1 MEVYINCEDC
11 NDSLE
16 IIKEW
21 TDWNG
26 MNLTVRGCNS
36 LLKLLGECYQVI
48 QSECK
53 YADEF
58 LEEIDNELVRHG
70 GEEYKHFRE

>member
-1 MEVYINCEDC
+1 MEIYVNCEDC

-16 IIKEW
+16 IIKDW
-21 TDWNG
+21 TDFNG
-26 MNLTVRGCNS
+26 MNLTVRGCDS
-36 LLKLLGECYQVI
+36 LLKLLGKCYQVI

-58 LEEIDNELVRHG
+58 LDEINGELVRHDG
-70 GEEYKHFRE
+70 QEYKYFRE